1 MAGEPS
7 LHVERRG
14 SGPPLLLVH
23 GIGHRWQAWEPVM
36 DLLAAH
42 HDVIAVDLPG
52 FGRSPLPAGGRLD
65 VAALVAAVRGLADE
79 LGLVRPHVAG
89 NSLGGAIALELAMS
103 GAVAS
108 ATALSP
114 AGFYTAQEA
123 RRAGLIL
130 GWLRAQSFLPVPV
143 LRAALAV
150 PAVRRSAFGTLVV
163 HPDRLDRER
172 MLGDT
177 LALRRGK
184 GFSPVARSLRD
195 YRFQAGGLAVP
206 PAGAAVAGVAA
217 TAGDGD
223 GGAVVSDRDGG
234 VAGDGGAAAG
244 AGDGGAAAGGG
255 DGGAAVGDGGTAG
268 GPVPVTVAWG
278 ERDRI
283 LPPREAARAREA
295 LPWARHVTLP
305 GCGHVPMSDDPEL
318 VALTI
323 LRTTGAAPAADPT
336 AGAAD
341 R

>member
-14 SGPPLLLVH
+14 SGPRLLLVH

-65 VAALVAAVRGLADE
+65 VDALVAAVRRLADE

-114 AGFYTAQEA
+114 AGFYTAAEA

-195 YRFQAGGLAVP
+195 YRFRAGGLAVP
-206 PAGAAVAGVAA
+206 PAGAALAGVAA

-223 GGAVVSDRDGG
+223 GGAVVSDRDG
-234 VAGDGGAAAG
+234 DG

-255 DGGAAVGDGGTAG
+255 DGGAAVGDRGTAG

-283 LPPREAARAREA
+283 LPPRDAARAREV

>member
-1 MAGEPS
+1 VPPEQAVAGEPS

-223 GGAVVSDRDGG
+223 GGAG
-234 VAGDGGAAAG
+234 
-244 AGDGGAAAGGG
+244 AGGG
-255 DGGAAVGDGGTAG
+255 EGGAAVGDAGTAG

-283 LPPREAARAREA
+283 LPPREAARAREV

>member
-14 SGPPLLLVH
+14 SGPRLLLVH

-184 GFSPVARSLRD
+184 GFSQVARSLRD
-195 YRFQAGGLAVP
+195 YRFRAGGVAVP
-206 PAGAAVAGVAA
+206 PPDAAPAGVAA
-217 TAGDGD
+217 TAGTGD
-223 GGAVVSDRDGG
+223 
-234 VAGDGGAAAG
+234 AG
-244 AGDGGAAAGGG
+244 AGAGGG
-255 DGGAAVGDGGTAG
+255 EGGAAVGDGGTAG